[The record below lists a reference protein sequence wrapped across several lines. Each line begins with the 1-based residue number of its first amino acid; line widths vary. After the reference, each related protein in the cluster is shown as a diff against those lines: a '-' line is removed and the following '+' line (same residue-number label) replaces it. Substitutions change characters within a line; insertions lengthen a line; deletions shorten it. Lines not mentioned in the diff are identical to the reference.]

1 LRLSPISTDTVAPD
15 GPVPSPAKRIIEF
28 FCIKKKDLV
37 VDLYCRD
44 LQSPQ
49 GLAFLVLTSGVR
61 IVQMGT
67 LTFGRFPVCYEKV
80 LFRSGFSLFKGN
92 LRHLLATLFNQLD
105 PAARFLIVVDS
116 APTSDALLFAEGLRR
131 WKRQQRSP
139 GVIAEL
145 MSEAGFFS
153 LVETGEDL
161 RGGVPCVVES
171 LGLARPRLHPRSGA
185 GARLCSAQVT
195 AQSGMVESTAR
206 MPPARVHAG
215 SAVDPSPTS

>member
-1 LRLSPISTDTVAPD
+1 MRLSPISADALPPG
-15 GPVPSPAKRIIEF
+15 GPVSSRAKRIIEF
-28 FCIKKKDLV
+28 FCIEKKDLV

-92 LRHLLATLFNQLD
+92 LRHLLAAVFNQLD

-116 APTSDALLFAEGLRR
+116 APASDALLFAEELRH
-131 WKRQQRSP
+131 WKRQPRSP
-139 GVIAEL
+139 WVIAEL
-145 MSEAGFFS
+145 MRDAGFFS
-153 LVETGEDL
+153 LVEA
-161 RGGVPCVVES
+161 GGV
-171 LGLARPRLHPRSGA
+171 
-185 GARLCSAQVT
+185 SAQRSAMRGRV
-195 AQSGMVESTAR
+195 SGTGSSSTPPPKRGWSTSLFRAR
-206 MPPARVHAG
+206 YG
-215 SAVDPSPTS
+215 SEWKG